1 MRISDWSSDVCSSDL
16 AQIAGL
22 RDLVRGDIAFGGQIA
37 AVGLPARLASNL
49 LGALAVGILVANGI
63 HDDFAKPR
71 RHRSHLRLGPI
82 GQIFSGLKQAFPHLL
97 AREIEIGVVGKD
109 RRNLDRKSTRMNSSH
124 Y

>member
-1 MRISDWSSDVCSSDL
+1 MIPRPPISNLTDPLFPDSTLFRSRLGVAADRIDPGITADRLQLRAHDPVLDR

-22 RDLVRGDIAFGGQIA
+22 RDLVREDIAFGGQIA

-71 RHRSHLRLGPI
+71 RHRS
-82 GQIFSGLKQAFPHLL
+82 
-97 AREIEIGVVGKD
+97 
-109 RRNLDRKSTRMNSSH
+109 DRKSTRLNSSH
-124 Y
+124 